1 MIKGLMQSVQRVYQ
15 SWFSKSWFSQA
26 TVTEA
31 DEDLV
36 PLPDMLENQLSHKIR
51 ALPSPAIYQTFI
63 REELAIAVE
72 TWQQNLDAPNS
83 LVFLGSPVEPIAA
96 ILNDGLRQWSDAP
109 VNIITPLPCIARP
122 DDPLA
127 SIQQIRNALRPYTQL
142 DPDNQEDTDEQLDPD
157 SLDAR
162 QTVVLIPSLEQC
174 FLRCI
179 GGWESIEYLRDVAIN
194 HRHCF
199 WVIGCSHWAWNFLDF
214 VCQVSAYFSEI
225 KPLPELNGEVLKT
238 WLDPVVKTVI
248 AAQAKVDKNVDEER
262 PDYWKS
268 LASKALG
275 VSTIAVNLWLQSLR
289 IAPELV
295 PDGDKSLDLTLDND
309 DPDAEE
315 LTLHE
320 VKPSLPSFPSL
331 DHGDRYLLHSLLI
344 HGRMTRAHLAFSL
357 GQREGQIQS
366 QIQSLLRVGLLDRS
380 DGCLSVQAAHY
391 VRLKTELANNN
402 FFVGDD

>member
-1 MIKGLMQSVQRVYQ
+1 MIKGLIWSIRQNFQ
-15 SWFSKSWFSQA
+15 SWFSQA
-26 TVTEA
+26 QATVSETE
-31 DEDLV
+31 EELV
-36 PLPDMLENQLSHKIR
+36 PLPDVLENQLAQKIQ
-51 ALPSPAIYQTFI
+51 ALPSPKIYQTFI
-63 REELAIAVE
+63 REELAIAIE

-83 LVFLGSPVEPIAA
+83 LVFLGSPVEPIAS

-109 VNIITPLPCIARP
+109 VNIITPLPCLNRP
-122 DDPLA
+122 DDPLV
-127 SIQQIRNALRPYTQL
+127 SIQQIRDALRPYTQL
-142 DPDNQEDTDEQLDPD
+142 DPDNQEDADEQLDPD

-179 GGWESIEYLRDVAIN
+179 GGWEGIEYLRDVAIH

-225 KPLPELNGEVLKT
+225 KPLPELSGEMLKE

-248 AAQAKVDKNVDEER
+248 AVQAKTDEDDDR
-262 PDYWKS
+262 PDYWHS
-268 LASKALG
+268 LANKALG

-295 PDGDKSLDLTLDND
+295 ADGDKSPDLTLNHD
-309 DPDAEE
+309 DPDDEE

-331 DHGDRYLLHSLLI
+331 NHGDRYILHSLLI

-366 QIQSLLRVGLLDRS
+366 QIQALLRAGLLDRN
-380 DGCLSVQAAHY
+380 DGCLSVQASHY

>member
-1 MIKGLMQSVQRVYQ
+1 MWSVRQTVQ
-15 SWFSKSWFSQA
+15 SWFSQA
-26 TVTEA
+26 QATVSETE
-31 DEDLV
+31 EELV
-36 PLPDMLENQLSHKIR
+36 PLPDVLENQLAQKIR
-51 ALPSPAIYQTFI
+51 ALPSPEIYQSFI
-63 REELAIAVE
+63 REELAIAIE

-109 VNIITPLPCIARP
+109 VNIITPLPCMARP
-122 DDPLA
+122 EDPLV
-127 SIQQIRNALRPYTQL
+127 SIQQIRDALDPYTQL
-142 DPDNQEDTDEQLDPD
+142 DPDNQEDADEQLDPD

-162 QTVVLIPSLEQC
+162 QTVVLIPCLEQC

-179 GGWESIEYLRDVAIN
+179 GGWEGIEYLRDVAIH

-214 VCQVSAYFSEI
+214 VCQVSAYFSEV
-225 KPLPELNGEVLKT
+225 KSLPELNGEVLKE

-248 AAQAKVDKNVDEER
+248 AAQAQTEEDGDR
-262 PDYWKS
+262 PDYWHS

-275 VSTIAVNLWLQSLR
+275 VSSIAVNIWLQSLR
-289 IAPELV
+289 IDPELV
-295 PDGDKSLDLTLDND
+295 ADGDKSPDLNLASDN
-309 DPDAEE
+309 PEGEE
-315 LTLHE
+315 LILHE

-331 DHGDRYLLHSLLI
+331 NHGDRYLLHSLLI

-366 QIQSLLRVGLLDRS
+366 QIQALLRTGLLERN
-380 DGCLSVQAAHY
+380 DGCLSVQPSHY

>member
-1 MIKGLMQSVQRVYQ
+1 MIKALMKSIRQNVE
-15 SWFSKSWFSQA
+15 SWFSKAQA
-26 TVTEA
+26 TVSEM
-31 DEDLV
+31 DEELV
-36 PLPDMLENQLSHKIR
+36 PLPDMLENQLYHKIGK
-51 ALPSPAIYQTFI
+51 LPSPEIYQTFI
-63 REELAIAVE
+63 RDELAIAIE

-83 LVFLGSPVEPIAA
+83 LVFLGSPVEPIAN
-96 ILNDGLRQWSDAP
+96 ILNDGLRKWSDAP
-109 VNIITPLPCIARP
+109 VNIITPLPCQNRP
-122 DDPLA
+122 DDPLV
-127 SIQQIRNALRPYTQL
+127 SIQQIRNALRPYTQI
-142 DPDNQEDTDEQLDPD
+142 DPDNQEDADEQLDPD

-162 QTVVLIPSLEQC
+162 QTVVLIPCLEQC

-179 GGWESIEYLRDVAIN
+179 GGWEGIEYLRDVAIH

-225 KPLPELNGEVLKT
+225 KSLPELNGEMLKE

-248 AAQAKVDKNVDEER
+248 AEQEKMDMDGDR
-262 PDYWKS
+262 PDYWHS

-289 IAPELV
+289 ITSELV
-295 PDGDKSLDLTLDND
+295 ADGDKSPDLSLDHDD
-309 DPDAEE
+309 HEDPDDEE

-331 DHGDRYLLHSLLI
+331 DHGDLYLLHSLLI

-380 DGCLSVQAAHY
+380 EGCLSVHAAHY